1 LRTCSYLRP
10 NQRNTQTPVQSLPA
24 VSRTDCARHFHVP
37 TRFRPSGPFHGNAIL
52 FDNWRRSRAGKPKK
66 SGNLAS
72 DKKDRCQSQQ
82 QNQQEEEEAWT
93 CSQAKAHPTA
103 KDHSKQGWHPCT
115 MLNNSMNMA
124 DASPQRGKS
133 AGLHVWTAPVRTS
146 SVCSSVCLSV
156 AR

>member
-1 LRTCSYLRP
+1 MAPRKPLA
-10 NQRNTQTPVQSLPA
+10 NTEAEAKAQ
-24 VSRTDCARHFHVP
+24 
-37 TRFRPSGPFHGNAIL
+37 GNATL

-93 CSQAKAHPTA
+93 CSQAEAHPTA
-103 KDHSKQGWHPCT
+103 KDHSKRGWHPWT
-115 MLNNSMNMA
+115 MLNNSMNMV
-124 DASPQRGKS
+124 DASLQCGKS
-133 AGLHVWTAPVRTS
+133 AGLHVWTAPVRTLL
-146 SVCSSVCLSV
+146 VCSSVCLSV